1 MSGIRSILGPIAA
14 VWLVSQVAILA
25 LVPALLWFQP
35 TSASL
40 AACACVHGA
49 EGACP
54 MHHGSGAGSKV
65 CVMQRTT
72 DTATATL
79 LGLLGGLGLVSQFRV
94 ARQPVATTSAVRL
107 DSFPPTPR
115 PVPPDPP
122 PPRA

>member
-1 MSGIRSILGPIAA
+1 MSGVRPILGPIAA
-14 VWLVSQVAILA
+14 VWLVSQAAILV
-25 LVPALLWFQP
+25 LVPALLWVQP

-40 AACACVHGA
+40 AACACVHGGEA
-49 EGACP
+49 ACP
-54 MHHGSGAGSKV
+54 MHHGSGAGFKV

-72 DTATATL
+72 DSATSTL
-79 LGLLGGLGLVSQFRV
+79 LGLLSGLGLVPQSRPALQRL
-94 ARQPVATTSAVRL
+94 ATTSAVRL